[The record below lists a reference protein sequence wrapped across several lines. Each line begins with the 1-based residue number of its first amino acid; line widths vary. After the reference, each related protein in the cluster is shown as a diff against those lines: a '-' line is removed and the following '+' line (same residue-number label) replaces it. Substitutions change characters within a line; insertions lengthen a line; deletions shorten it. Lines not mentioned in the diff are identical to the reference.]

1 MKNVPVGGLPAAAV
15 CSENHFFRAYG
26 YVFGSFSTENVPV
39 GRLPGAAV
47 GSSIFSSGYGFDPG
61 YGEVELLSGE
71 KEGPWAEVLGWKK
84 GPLKSDQGSRFRP
97 CFHTNFSDHGPPCSE
112 MR

>member
-26 YVFGSFSTENVPV
+26 YVFGPFSIENVPV

-47 GSSIFSSGYGFDPG
+47 GSSIFSSGYGSDPG
-61 YGEVELLSGE
+61 
-71 KEGPWAEVLGWKK
+71 
-84 GPLKSDQGSRFRP
+84 
-97 CFHTNFSDHGPPCSE
+97 
-112 MR
+112 

>member
-84 GPLKSDQGSRFRP
+84 VQGADLKGASPLFPYQLLRSRSP
-97 CFHTNFSDHGPPCSE
+97 LL
-112 MR
+112 